1 MKSVKLLERDGR
13 YYARYYDSSRPEGD
27 RRCTRTLETNR
38 EDVAHRRIVQRRQD
52 FKEGR
57 LNPWNPDDN
66 SGELITFATAAS
78 RFLDSKSHLRPASV
92 NEYRIALEGLDV
104 NSNVLL
110 RNVQPSQLRPYVVEG
125 TKHPNLPDKRD
136 PHVSIATRRKR
147 YQHLKAFFRW
157 ALREGYIDSSPLAD
171 ITPPKKPEKNPE
183 YLTPK
188 QLRRLLRC
196 IEADY
201 ELKKSDDRAQPG
213 QVLWLLDLIRLAV
226 NTGMRLGELTSLRW
240 GAIDFSEG
248 FIEVLSTPEEPTK
261 SGSDRRIP
269 MTDEANALLQRLHE
283 DRTGRGPA
291 EHVLKG
297 YKGGPLNGR
306 YASKRFKHYIREA
319 KLDERFS
326 FHSLRHTCASWLVQ
340 RGVSLPMVQA
350 ILGHADPS
358 TTERYAH
365 MAPDAMKQAIS
376 VLDSSPPSSP

>member
-1 MKSVKLLERDGR
+1 MKSVKLVTRGNR
-13 YYARYYDSSRPEGD
+13 YYARYYDGSRPKGD
-27 RRCTRTLETNR
+27 RQCTRSLKTAR
-38 EDVAHRRIVQRRQD
+38 KDVAERRIVERRKD

-57 LNPWNPDDN
+57 LNPWNPDDK
-66 SGELITFATAAS
+66 SGELVTFRNAAD

-104 NSNVLL
+104 EKNVLL
-110 RNVQPSQLRPYVVEG
+110 RNVTPSSIRRYVV
-125 TKHPNLPDKRD
+125 RD
-136 PHVSIATRRKR
+136 REVAVATRRKR
-147 YQHLKAFFRW
+147 YRHLKAFFRW
-157 ALREGYIDSSPLAD
+157 AIREGYIESSPLD
-171 ITPPKKPEKNPE
+171 EVTPPKKEEKNPE
-183 YLTPK
+183 YLTPD

-196 IEADY
+196 IKADY
-201 ELKKSDDRAQPG
+201 EMKAAGDRAQPG

-240 GAIDFSEG
+240 GAIDFREG

-261 SGSDRRIP
+261 SGSDRRVP
-269 MTDEANALLQRLHE
+269 MTDEAEEVLRRLE
-283 DRTGRGPA
+283 EERDGRGPG

-306 YASKRFKHYIREA
+306 YASSRFKHYVRKAE
-319 KLDERFS
+319 LDERFS

-340 RGVSLPMVQA
+340 RGVSLPVVQS
-350 ILGHADPS
+350 ILGHAEPS

-376 VLDSSPPSSP
+376 VLDE